1 MGFEGGHGIKYAFK
15 RGEQSKNMVCK
26 GGGVTKK
33 IPLNLVVTAFMV
45 MQISVP
51 ECPKKL
57 AFLRF

>member
-1 MGFEGGHGIKYAFK
+1 MGFEGGHGKNLPSNG
-15 RGEQSKNMVCK
+15 GEQSKNMVCK

-51 ECPKKL
+51 ECQKKL